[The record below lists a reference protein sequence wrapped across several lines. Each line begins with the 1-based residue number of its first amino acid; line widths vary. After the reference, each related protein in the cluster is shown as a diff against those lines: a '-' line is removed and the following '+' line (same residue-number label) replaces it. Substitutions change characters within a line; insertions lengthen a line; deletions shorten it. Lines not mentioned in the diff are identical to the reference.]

1 MVSGCGLSVE
11 IKVAIDTYRLLLK
24 HYNIWIHLLNTRGF
38 EDMRGWEFP
47 DKTVQYEH
55 PAMLKES
62 DDKRI
67 YFLI

>member
-1 MVSGCGLSVE
+1 
-11 IKVAIDTYRLLLK
+11 
-24 HYNIWIHLLNTRGF
+24 
-38 EDMRGWEFP
+38 MREWEFP

-67 YFLI
+67 DFSI